1 MAKAKKAVKAVK
13 EATKKA
19 TKKDV
24 EKVTRGVFT
33 QRGK

>member
-13 EATKKA
+13 EDTKKA
-19 TKKDV
+19 TKKVV